1 MKLLAE
7 RYAAERRNARRARRG
22 YLGQVAVTIDG
33 KYGDRR
39 IATGAIDHR
48 EPLAI
53 GGDRDICRRS
63 RLALSSGGLLAVFAV
78 SFRDDHTDHFFLAGV
93 ICLLTGLLHAILA
106 GLLSWLM
113 LRRGFAV
120 NPASAGLVAGTLGGL
135 AGVGM
140 LELHCP
146 NFQTAHIL
154 VWHTA
159 VLPVGATVGALLAK
173 RIRLQVK

>member
-1 MKLLAE
+1 MAKLSGLCA
-7 RYAAERRNARRARRG
+7 G
-22 YLGQVAVTIDG
+22 VKPSTL
-33 KYGDRR
+33 
-39 IATGAIDHR
+39 
-48 EPLAI
+48 
-53 GGDRDICRRS
+53 
-63 RLALSSGGLLAVFAV
+63 LALSSIALLAVFGHL
-78 SFRDDHTDHFFLAGV
+78 FRDYHIDHFFSAG
-93 ICLLTGLLHAILA
+93 IACLLTGLLHAIPA

-146 NFQTAHIL
+146 NLQAAHVL

-159 VLPVGATVGALLAK
+159 VVPVSAAVGALLAR